1 LSIIGIND
9 KVTGTLTVDSPVDP
23 AYPGYTYYSDDWDL
37 VGAIVGKD
45 VTVVETS
52 PDFYPW
58 VEVLDAEDLSN
69 PLFETG
75 IGPITFTPQ
84 AGRSYVIRAST
95 TGEGNIGDY
104 ALITTCAVL
113 KRFVGWMKG
122 SEIRLDED
130 LFP

>member
-9 KVTGTLTVDSPVDP
+9 KVTGTLTVNSSVDP
-23 AYPGYTYYSDDWDL
+23 AYPWETYYSDDWDL
-37 VGAIVGKD
+37 VGAIVGKY

-52 PDFYPW
+52 PDFFVW
-58 VEVLDAEDLSN
+58 VEVLDAEDLSH
-69 PLFETG
+69 PLFEG
-75 IGPITFTPQ
+75 IDPITFTPQ

-95 TGEGNIGDY
+95 TGEGEIGDY
-104 ALITTCAVL
+104 ALITACAVL